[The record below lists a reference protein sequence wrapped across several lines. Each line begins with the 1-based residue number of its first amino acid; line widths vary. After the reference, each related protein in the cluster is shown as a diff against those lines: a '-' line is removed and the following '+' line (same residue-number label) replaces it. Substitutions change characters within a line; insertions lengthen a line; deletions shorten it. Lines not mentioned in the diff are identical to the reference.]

1 VNGHPT
7 PPPPLTCGAHFL
19 GLLQPPN
26 TGRCYSSDRRFPAVP
41 VAELAGARG
50 RARDTRGRAPTRRA
64 SDTMRRQASAGRRVA
79 ARGLEAR
86 RLTAPLPAIAPCGRR
101 RPSRLLRHGTGGDT
115 PGGAPWGR
123 RSPSRQAPWGQRSSR
138 RGWRRDLVL
147 EARQPARHGL
157 ARRSQGAA
165 WRASVL
171 LDGHR
176 SDRRLKKTRK
186 AGPHVS
192 GGVGD
197 KSRGKN
203 VCSHCL

>member
-115 PGGAPWGR
+115 PGGLHGAGGAPPDRLHGVNEA
-123 RSPSRQAPWGQRSSR
+123 QDGDGGATSS
-138 RGWRRDLVL
+138 WRHDS
-147 EARQPARHGL
+147 QPAM
-157 ARRSQGAA
+157 A
-165 WRASVL
+165 WRDGAKARPGGRASFSMATDL
-171 LDGHR
+171 
-176 SDRRLKKTRK
+176 T
-186 AGPHVS
+186 
-192 GGVGD
+192 GG
-197 KSRGKN
+197 
-203 VCSHCL
+203 